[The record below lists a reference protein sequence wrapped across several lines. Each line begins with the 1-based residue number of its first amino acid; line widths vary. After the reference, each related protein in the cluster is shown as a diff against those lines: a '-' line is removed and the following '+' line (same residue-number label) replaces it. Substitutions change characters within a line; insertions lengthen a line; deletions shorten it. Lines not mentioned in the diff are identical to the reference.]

1 MISEDISSQAKE
13 AIKSISA
20 SHFLTSGTLF
30 LFSDKIEFV
39 GNNTTSISFCDVAD
53 VYLDKEL
60 IILRLTNDNEYF
72 FDVHPESSMQEWVD
86 SIKLQWQRANGING
100 AEDNEPPLPDDEIL
114 PLLDD
119 EDDEILPLLDDDE
132 ILPLLDDD
140 EILPLLDDDEILPL
154 LDDEDLIQQKMKSS
168 ETLKDLKTDAM
179 KKIKKF
185 SRKVEKVSD
194 AKSQTV
200 VSSNKVSYI
209 DKFLSKKSNVYILC
223 IIVIVAFIIMVLL
236 IPFIRWLLFI
246 GALAWLGF
254 SFYKKSNK
262 VLPIIASV
270 ITLSLVLFI
279 PSGGNVSNNA
289 AQTGTNTGSTSSG
302 TSSATASGD
311 AITADTITAYFE
323 RVHDNVLAV
332 PINGPVNMMLTINSE
347 YGPVFGFNV
356 QVTTLGSGTFVY
368 VVDADDGR
376 IIELVNGE
384 VYVHVG
390 NMR

>member
-119 EDDEILPLLDDDE
+119 E
-132 ILPLLDDD
+132 DD